1 MKLRYLLISLF
12 SGACI
17 TFSSCSADWLNLS
30 PATSVPSDEIKT
42 LEDAQFAL
50 NGIYRETSQHSY
62 YGDNYWYY
70 GDCRGTDVQARI
82 TGKTRVVPYYTFYV
96 QATDNFNVTLP
107 WNRPYLVIRQA
118 NNLIQRIDNHE
129 IESGDAQALNQLKAE
144 ALSLR
149 ALALFNLTR
158 MFGMPYTN
166 DNGTSLGVPI
176 VLKPEQPDYQP
187 ERNTVAECYDQV
199 ISDLTTA
206 LSLGIGKEK
215 KDGHF
220 NYWGV
225 QALLSRVYLNKG
237 DYKNAY
243 LCATDVIENNGDLY
257 HLYTREEYPEVW
269 GKDFQAE
276 SIFELYIDANEP
288 SEWGGGT
295 GGEGA
300 PSVYENRTDN
310 EGWNNLILTQDYL
323 QLINEDSEDIRLCL
337 LEKSKTSRD
346 PGLPIPAQDQPV
358 FLTKFPGKNGDV
370 RNNDICIIRL
380 AEVYLNAAEAGLKEG
395 GAAKD
400 QGLQYLNQLIALRTT
415 NAGQQV
421 APGDFSVARILKERR
436 KELVGE
442 GLIYFDYLR
451 TQTPIE
457 RKGGW
462 HHDLSQYKS
471 NVIVHTDPRVALPVP
486 QSEID
491 ANPGI
496 Q

>member
-1 MKLRYLLISLF
+1 M
-12 SGACI
+12 
-17 TFSSCSADWLNLS
+17 
-30 PATSVPSDEIKT
+30 
-42 LEDAQFAL
+42 
-50 NGIYRETSQHSY
+50 
-62 YGDNYWYY
+62 
-70 GDCRGTDVQARI
+70 
-82 TGKTRVVPYYTFYV
+82 
-96 QATDNFNVTLP
+96 
-107 WNRPYLVIRQA
+107 
-118 NNLIQRIDNHE
+118 
-129 IESGDAQALNQLKAE
+129 
-144 ALSLR
+144 
-149 ALALFNLTR
+149 
-158 MFGMPYTN
+158 
-166 DNGTSLGVPI
+166 
-176 VLKPEQPDYQP
+176 
-187 ERNTVAECYDQV
+187 
-199 ISDLTTA
+199 
-206 LSLGIGKEK
+206 
-215 KDGHF
+215 
-220 NYWGV
+220 
-225 QALLSRVYLNKG
+225 LSRIYLNKG

-310 EGWNNLILTQDYL
+310 EGWNNLILTWDYL

-400 QGLQYLNQLIALRTT
+400 KGLQYLNQLIALRTT

-462 HHDLSQYKS
+462 HHDLSQHKS
-471 NVIVHTDPRVALPVP
+471 NVIVHTDPRVALPIP